1 MIFKKKNKNDNFTNM
16 FLLGNYKIV
25 DFLANWVR
33 IINTDGDIIYEND
46 SLRKS
51 CGSNIGENALL
62 GNNNIIQGTFS
73 SELEN
78 RDCLRKEIKF
88 RDEIF
93 LRNSKFIYNENKEIV
108 AILEDFR
115 NITVEVISIKKY
127 EEITSRNQR
136 ELEEAKKIQKAIL
149 PQKGDCNS
157 LAINYRYIPS
167 RFLSGD
173 MFDIIK
179 IDDDKISIYIADV
192 AGHGISSSL
201 ITMFIRQT
209 MKDLINGNSIYEP
222 NILLYELTK
231 RFAEL
236 NLEDDQ
242 YFTIFYGVFSKSKN
256 EFKFANAGHNAIP
269 IKKCKNGNIELVQ
282 AAGLPISL
290 LFTKGEYSENVIDLE
305 IGDKILFY
313 TDGITETKDYFNEE
327 YGIERIIMIME
338 ENNRNIL
345 DNIINSVVMYRWGNQ
360 KDDIAILLIER
371 LEEDNGN

>member
-1 MIFKKKNKNDNFTNM
+1 MIFKKKSKDNDFSEM
-16 FLLGNYKIV
+16 FLKGDYKIV
-25 DFLANWVR
+25 DFLTNWIR
-33 IINTDGDIIYEND
+33 ILNTDGDIIYENN
-46 SLRKS
+46 SLIRS
-51 CGSNIGENALL
+51 CGNNIGKNIFE
-62 GNNNIIQGTFS
+62 GNINIIEGTLA

-78 RDCLRKEIKF
+78 KECLRKEIRF
-88 RDEIF
+88 RDETF
-93 LRNSKFIYNENKEIV
+93 LRNSKFIYNDNNEII

-149 PQKGDCNS
+149 PQKGYCNS
-157 LAINYRYIPS
+157 LSINYRYIPS

-179 IDDDKISIYIADV
+179 IDDDKIGIYIADV
-192 AGHGISSSL
+192 VGHGVSSSL

-209 MKDLINGNSIYEP
+209 MKDLINGNNIYEP
-222 NILLYELTK
+222 NILLCELTA

-236 NLEDDQ
+236 NLDDDQ

-269 IKKCKNGNIELVQ
+269 IKKSGNGEIELVQ

-290 LFTKGEYSENVIDLE
+290 IFAKGEYSENVIDLRV
-305 IGDKILFY
+305 GDKILFY

-338 ENNRNIL
+338 ENDRNIL
-345 DNIINSVVMYRWGNQ
+345 DNIINSVVLYRWGNQ

-371 LEEDNGN
+371 LEEDYGN